1 MASGTSETPP
11 SAPLSRHW
19 SRRVELASHLS
30 QVIASIAVVVSLIYV
45 GIQLAQNTG
54 QLRRAENNATLTQF
68 QAIRL
73 SIIENRDVAEL
84 LSRGLYSE
92 NALDLADEL
101 RLESFLSEFTW
112 STFHIW
118 DRARSGFL
126 DREEFTRGGAPNL
139 ARMLCTPRGAAW
151 WQVSK
156 TQFAAGFA
164 EEVDAAIAA
173 MPSGPAVPGCR
184 GWAPPTR

>member
-1 MASGTSETPP
+1 MASGTNGTPP
-11 SAPLSRHW
+11 PATRDW
-19 SRRVELASHLS
+19 RRRFELASHLS
-30 QVIASIAVVVSLIYV
+30 QVIASIAVVISLVYV
-45 GIQLAQNTG
+45 GLQLAQNTG

-73 SIIENRDVAEL
+73 SIVENRDVAEL
-84 LSRGLYSE
+84 LARSLYTG

-101 RLESFLSEFTW
+101 RLEAFLSEFTW

-126 DREEFTRGGAPNL
+126 DKEEFTRGGAPNL

-156 TQFAAGFA
+156 AQFASGFA
-164 EEVDAAIAA
+164 GEVDAAIAN
-173 MPSGPAVPGCR
+173 MPAGSAPAGCR
-184 GWAPPTR
+184 A